1 MRDASEIRSIFLAA
15 ERSREELDADYGPTR
30 FVASPAAVYED
41 WAARTRQAR
50 EESVSGTYRDGIS
63 YGPHPRETFDFY
75 DCGKRGAPLLIFIH
89 GGFWRAMSRHESGL
103 VAPHWRAAGVHVAV
117 LDYAL
122 APEVTLSEI
131 VAQTRRGIARICA
144 EAAHLGADPARIVVA
159 GHSAG
164 GHLAAITQ
172 CMDDAAPVRGLALL
186 SGVFELA
193 PVQGSYVNDIVSI
206 TDDEVRALSPLRHA
220 PKRPL
225 PLVVAVGEREPIAF
239 HEQSRALAWNWRE
252 HGCAVDFQLVSRR
265 NHFDLLD
272 DFAQPQS
279 VLGMAVRGLF
289 DR

>member
-1 MRDASEIRSIFLAA
+1 MRDTSEIRSSFLAA
-15 ERSREELDADYGPTR
+15 ERSREELDVDYGPTR

-41 WAARTRQAR
+41 WATRTRQAR
-50 EESVSGTYRDGIS
+50 EERVGGAYRDGIP
-63 YGPHPRETFDFY
+63 YGPHPREAFDFY
-75 DCGKRGAPLLIFIH
+75 DCGIAGAPLLVFVH

-122 APEVTLSEI
+122 APEVPLSEI

-144 EAAHLGADPARIVVA
+144 EAANLGADPTRIVVA

-164 GHLAAITQ
+164 GHLAAIVQ
-172 CMDDAAPVRGLALL
+172 CMDDTPVRGLALL

-193 PVQGSYVNDIVSI
+193 PVQGCYVNDIVAI
-206 TDDEVRALSPLRHA
+206 TDDEVRDLSPLRHA
-220 PKRPL
+220 PRRPL

-239 HEQSRALAWNWRE
+239 HEQSRALAWAWRE
-252 HGCAVDFQLVSRR
+252 QGCAVDFHLVSRR

-272 DFAQPQS
+272 DFAQPTS
-279 VLGMAVRGLF
+279 VLGSAVRGLF
-289 DR
+289 